1 MKKLFLVGLAAAA
14 AGCSSSN
21 DGNNNTGGTGGG
33 GAGGGGSGGTGGGGT
48 GGGTTQAVE
57 LSFLQHDNPA
67 YRQADGVAFE
77 AYTKAHP
84 TVTFKPTSVDYAS
97 LTSTLVA
104 DLKTDHLS
112 TDIVRIPPSWVCSF
126 AANLSD
132 VPADVA
138 SLSEAQN
145 TFFAAPLSGSTCG
158 GALKGLPMEYNLE
171 YGGVVV
177 NLDRYH
183 DKFPGQDPAWATWDK
198 FIDDASMLSVVD
210 GTGKPL
216 TNGLDIDPGWPQP
229 AKHIFFSMIL
239 QRGGKY
245 FNAAGDQFNFATPEA
260 TASLTEMVRWVKDK
274 KVMSTQLIPSKNTF
288 VTTRLATGA
297 TGYGYNDV
305 NKPLSTIG
313 YVGTWGLTDV
323 KGQIPKGLMTQYG
336 FYTLPPMVAGSDHK
350 FVQNSGWALAV
361 PKTSKHQ
368 KEAWD
373 FIKSLALSPEA
384 MRLWSATTGALPAL
398 KVNGTPDAAKA
409 DPLLAKVQPLLE
421 KGQWVGYIPAGAIE
435 TVEGAIVSNFFA
447 AANGTKDVATALAD
461 MQKTA
466 NAALTANK

>member
-1 MKKLFLVGLAAAA
+1 MKKLFLVGLAAVAG
-14 AGCSSSN
+14 GCSSSN
-21 DGNNNTGGTGGG
+21 DNGGG
-33 GAGGGGSGGTGGGGT
+33 GGTGGGGSGGTGGGGA
-48 GGGTTQAVE
+48 GGGMPQAVE
-57 LSFLQHDNPA
+57 LTFLQHDNPA
-67 YRQADGVAFE
+67 YRQADGVAFT
-77 AYTKAHP
+77 AYTTAHP
-84 TVTFKPTSVDYAS
+84 SVTFKPTSVDYAS

-104 DLKTDHLS
+104 QLKVDQLS

-126 AANLSD
+126 AANLAD

-138 SLSEAQN
+138 SLSDAQN
-145 TFFAAPLSGSTCG
+145 TFFAAPLAGSTCNG
-158 GALKGLPMEYNLE
+158 TLKGLPMEYNLE

-177 NLDRYH
+177 NLDRYR
-183 DKFPGQDPAWATWDK
+183 DKFGAGKEPTWANWDA
-198 FIDDASMLSVVD
+198 FIDEAAALAEKDNWMA
-210 GTGKPL
+210 
-216 TNGLDIDPGWPQP
+216 NGLDIDSGWPQP

-245 FNAAGDQFNFATPEA
+245 FNTAGDQFDFNTAEA
-260 TASLTEMVRWVKDK
+260 KASLAEMVRWVKVK
-274 KVMSTQLIPSKNTF
+274 KVMSTSLIPTMNTF
-288 VTTRLATGA
+288 VTTRLAKGA
-297 TGYGYNDV
+297 TGYGYGDV

-323 KGQIPKGLMTQYG
+323 RGQIPKGLTTQYG
-336 FYTLPPMVAGSDHK
+336 FYTLPPMFGAEHK

-373 FIKSLALSPEA
+373 FIKSLALSPDA
-384 MRLWSATTGALPAL
+384 MKLWAATTGALPAL
-398 KVNGTPDAAKA
+398 KVNGTADAAKS
-409 DPLLAKVQPLLE
+409 DPLLAKVQPLLDH
-421 KGQWVGYIPAGAIE
+421 GRWVGYIPAGAIE

-447 AANGTKDVATALAD
+447 AANGTKDVDIALAD